1 METSGL
7 FIEFIQSCI
16 TPVAL
21 ISGIG
26 LLLLTVANRLGRTID
41 RTRYLVADLD
51 QKEVKRRE
59 FKINEITILLKRGTY
74 LRNSI
79 QFIVISIILSC
90 LMIPLLFIMHLS
102 NIDLRLVGYGLFILS
117 FLAIFVS
124 CIYFYLDIKLSLT
137 ALKLEAADYVNKKV
151 KV

>member
-1 METSGL
+1 METPDL

-41 RTRYLVADLD
+41 RTRYLVAELD
-51 QKEVKRRE
+51 QSDVKRRE
-59 FKINEITILLKRGTY
+59 IKTNEITILFKRSTY

-90 LMIPLLFIMHLS
+90 LIIPLLFIMHLS
-102 NIDLRLVGYGLFILS
+102 NVDLRLVGYVLFILS
-117 FLAIFVS
+117 FLAIFMS
-124 CIYFYLDIKLSLT
+124 CIYFYSDIKLSLN
-137 ALKLEAADYVNKKV
+137 ALKLEAAEYIDKNV
-151 KV
+151 